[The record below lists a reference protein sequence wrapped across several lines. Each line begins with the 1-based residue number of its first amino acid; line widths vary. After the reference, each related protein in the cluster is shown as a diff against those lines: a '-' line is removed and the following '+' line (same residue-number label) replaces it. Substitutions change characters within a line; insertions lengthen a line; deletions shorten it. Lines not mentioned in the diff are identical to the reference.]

1 MAAFLILWLSL
12 FAASVAEAAYN
23 PTPTPAATTVPP
35 TPQPTPTRVPTATPI
50 AFSTPGQ
57 FAMFGTP
64 ELQTW
69 TGNACNSGQAVQ
81 GIDPDGSF
89 TCLGVVSFTPTPQPT
104 ATPYSTPTPIV
115 YAVAF
120 LPTCNSGT
128 KYVTVWVSDAVA
140 CTFGAALTGGNTQA
154 CPVFCDGAFWL
165 GG

>member
-12 FAASVAEAAYN
+12 FVASAEAAYN
-23 PTPTPAATTVPP
+23 PTPTPQATTVPP

-89 TCLGVVSFTPTPQPT
+89 TCLGVVSFTPTPR
-104 ATPYSTPTPIV
+104 ATDTPFATPTPAI
-115 YAVAF
+115 YAVLS
-120 LPTCNSGT
+120 LPTCN
-128 KYVTVWVSDAVA
+128 
-140 CTFGAALTGGNTQA
+140 GAAAGLRAFVNNATACVFNVAPSTGGSA
-154 CPVFCDGAFWL
+154 FCSVFCDGSTWL
-165 GG
+165 EG